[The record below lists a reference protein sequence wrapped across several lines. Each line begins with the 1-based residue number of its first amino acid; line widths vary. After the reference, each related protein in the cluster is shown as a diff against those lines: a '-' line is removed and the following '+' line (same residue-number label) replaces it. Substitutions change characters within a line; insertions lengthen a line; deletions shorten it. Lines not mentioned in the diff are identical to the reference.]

1 MKYGARNQITA
12 RVTSVKKGDVMALVK
27 FDVTTPAEMAS
38 VLTVESLDHLD
49 LKPGDEVRL
58 VVKAI
63 HVLPVKE

>member
-1 MKYGARNQITA
+1 MRYGARNQITA

-38 VLTVESLDHLD
+38 VLTVESLEHLD

-58 VVKAI
+58 VVKAVN
-63 HVLPVKE
+63 VLPVKE